1 MVNHDDPRTWNKKHA
16 VQNRKECL
24 FCLQET
30 NMAVVD
36 FIKEKK
42 PTAAIIGLD
51 RLMSGLALMSER
63 KDFGDVMPYLSAIS
77 CVKGEVMAFT
87 SLEDLVREAENYN
100 DKSPQERAEGLR
112 KEYQKDA
119 ITALEDARDYSRSSE
134 VKDYV
139 TPIIS
144 ALKAG
149 APPRQ
154 VQQQY
159 APEYP
164 WDLPDVLLE
173 IDLHYFIPEINKCVS
188 TDLSASRSKPASSG
202 GASSRPTRPASDARA
217 PAKGKGGGRRFKGKA
232 ENFDEWMEMNEL
244 SEEDLEWIYKRVK
257 LRRNIYGVLSFCTP
271 LGIGLLPFWFVAVQF
286 TKIIRTRDLDAQ
298 PNFLCKVIFGLYS
311 LGLLLLPI
319 PFVWFIG
326 WSKWGMGLGTRA
338 SQVMN
343 TLFWGG
349 ILLMILWQ
357 MASSIGPIPFI
368 AGGGLLIVFLVVRWC
383 RRIGSIVPA
392 LAVGGLAA
400 AALVVFL
407 MFFRMPVMT
416 GESGQAGLPNWLTS
430 LPGRAAGIFRKEEG
444 TSAGSAA
451 EDQGLTGSWYSAALY
466 APADYLE
473 PNALNLRYYAF
484 QEDGTC
490 RTESRYYTV
499 GGEDLE
505 VYQQLWHL
513 EDVYSASE
521 TYTVDERNMLL
532 SIRPENAQTSGDSQT
547 CRYELRDGV
556 LTMDYDGWT
565 TAYFRADGGEDDLER
580 LAVQLFDQAQGIAGS
595 WSTAWREGNSI
606 WMNTYT
612 FRIDGTFIVSPLGF
626 DHSVY
631 TQFPGETGWYVM
643 PMGHPASYGTF
654 VFDGETLVLTYLG
667 SDEVPQEEWAVYTE
681 VLTAGGDLS
690 SGMELD
696 GRLYVFNDGLDDK
709 TVWSMLGVD
718 YSVR

>member
-134 VKDYV
+134 VKGYV
-139 TPIIS
+139 APIIS

-164 WDLPDVLLE
+164 WDLPDVLLD

-188 TDLSASRSKPASSG
+188 TDLSASRSRPASSG
-202 GASSRPTRPASDARA
+202 AASSRPARPASDARA
-217 PAKGKGGGRRFKGKA
+217 PARKKGKPVD
-232 ENFDEWMEMNEL
+232 FDDWMEMNGWGEEEL
-244 SEEDLEWIYKRVK
+244 ELAIKRVK
-257 LRRNIYGVLSFCTP
+257 LRRNIYGILLLVP
-271 LGIGLLPFWFVAVQF
+271 MLGILLMPFWLRAVWL
-286 TKIIRTRDLDAQ
+286 TKSFRSRDINVDFS
-298 PNFLCKVIFGLYS
+298 FLEKVVMVVYGLPTFFIY
-311 LGLLLLPI
+311 PI
-319 PFVWFIG
+319 AMG
-326 WSKWGMGLGTRA
+326 WLVRWSNWGMGLGDPRG
-338 SQVMN
+338 SVLN

-349 ILLMILWQ
+349 ILLFFLWEL
-357 MASSIGPIPFI
+357 ASSIGPIPFI
-368 AGGGLLIVFLVVRWC
+368 AGGVLLIVFLVVRWC

-392 LAVGGLAA
+392 LAVGGLAVA
-400 AALVVFL
+400 GMVVFL
-407 MFFRMPVMT
+407 MFFGMPVMT
-416 GESGQAGLPNWLTS
+416 GESGQAGLPNWLPS
-430 LPGRAAGIFRKEEG
+430 LPEKAAGIFRKEEG
-444 TSAGSAA
+444 TSAGSAVQ
-451 EDQGLTGSWYSAALY
+451 DQGLTGSWYSAALY

-473 PNALNLRYYAF
+473 PNALNLRYYSF
-484 QEDGTC
+484 REDGTC
-490 RTESRYYTV
+490 RTESRYYTA

-521 TYTVDERNMLL
+521 TYTEDKRNMLL
-532 SIRPENAQTSGDSQT
+532 SIRPENAQASGDGQT

-556 LTMDYDGWT
+556 LTLDYDGWT
-565 TAYFRADGGEDDLER
+565 TVYFRADGGEDDLEQ
-580 LAVQLFDQAQGIAGS
+580 LAVQLFDQVQRIAGS

-612 FRIDGTFIVSPLGF
+612 FRLDGTFIVSPLGF

-631 TQFPGETGWYVM
+631 TQFPGESGWYVM
-643 PMGHPASYGTF
+643 PMGYPASYGTF
-654 VFDGETLVLTYLG
+654 AFDGETLALTYLG

-696 GRLYVFNDGLDDK
+696 GKL
-709 TVWSMLGVD
+709 
-718 YSVR
+718 